1 VRVRPLFKPTSATRF
16 LSRAQNVDPAVLEA
30 ARPFLT
36 GNPDADADILKF
48 YEAKA
53 KLLQKL
59 QSGGPPG

>member
-1 VRVRPLFKPTSATRF
+1 M
-16 LSRAQNVDPAVLEA
+16 DPGVFEA

-36 GNPDADADILKF
+36 GNPDADADIIKF

-59 QSGGPPG
+59 GTG

>member
-1 VRVRPLFKPTSATRF
+1 MGHAACLLWPLQTA
-16 LSRAQNVDPAVLEA
+16 DPQVLEA

-36 GNPDADADILKF
+36 GNPDADADIIKF

-59 QSGGPPG
+59 QQ